1 MPKSKIPIGEQI
13 EKAKVDIKQREN
25 NLKTLIQKKKNL
37 ERNARTRRLI
47 ERGAILESFI
57 EGAIDL
63 SNEQIKALL
72 QSALATV
79 SVREMV
85 VAFIS
90 ENNATATEQDSE
102 SLSTKTV

>member
-25 NLKTLIQKKKNL
+25 QLKTLIQKKKNL

-47 ERGAILESFI
+47 ERGAILESLI
-57 EGAIDL
+57 EGALDL
-63 SNEQIKALL
+63 TNEQVKALL
-72 QSALATV
+72 QFALATV

-90 ENNATATEQDSE
+90 ENNATATEQDSA
-102 SLSTKTV
+102 SQSTETF